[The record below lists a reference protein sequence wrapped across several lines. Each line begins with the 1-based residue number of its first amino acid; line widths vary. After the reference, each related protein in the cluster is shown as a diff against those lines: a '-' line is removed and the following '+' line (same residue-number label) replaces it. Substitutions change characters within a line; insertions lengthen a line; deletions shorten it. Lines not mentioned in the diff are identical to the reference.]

1 MWKTNVVAVPVV
13 IRCSSLEQGTP
24 TTQDWTSCPV
34 TLSAG
39 TWRLVI
45 NALGHQGAYTGAT
58 LTIDGVLINNFRN
71 SGIGD
76 TSGTGYTPLH
86 AVYDTAGNRT
96 AIVTGWWNASTGKY
110 ADREILI
117 SAFKM

>member
-1 MWKTNVVAVPVV
+1 M
-13 IRCSSLEQGTP
+13 
-24 TTQDWTSCPV
+24 
-34 TLSAG
+34 
-39 TWRLVI
+39 I